1 MTTVRRTRRGWGGRR
16 VAALATAVGLGVA
29 LAACSPAADETE
41 QDPAAGVSERG
52 DELALQFRG
61 APMSLDPAL
70 QGTASGSIFTV
81 LAYDPLI
88 YKAPDGSLQPNLA
101 TEWEFT
107 SDDMTTFQVT
117 LREGV
122 TFADGETMDAEA
134 VKASFEYF
142 LDKGGPN
149 LSSVGPI
156 DAVEVVDDLTVAIH
170 YSEPFSDAPASLNQL
185 SMMGNVI
192 GPEGLADPD
201 SLLRS
206 MDGAGQ
212 YLYNPDA
219 SVPDSEYVYDRNPD
233 YWNPDAQMWER
244 VTVQI
249 ISDQNAVLN
258 AASTGQI
265 DFGLGSALMAEAAEG
280 AGLEIA
286 SVPFYN
292 WELRLAD
299 TEGEINP
306 ALGDE
311 RVREAIGLAIDRET
325 IVEALGGEYMAVSD
339 QMVVEGI
346 EGHNADIGWEYDP
359 DRARDLLAEA
369 GYEDGF
375 EMKLLDS
382 GLQDPD
388 SRIAQA
394 VSSSL
399 SEVGIEVDL
408 VVDTV
413 SIPSFIEK
421 AETLEYEATIWASN
435 GDVGNTYRG
444 YRSTGSM
451 TNPFG
456 FVDDEMESLYAES
469 LRVAGD
475 DRDAV
480 YQDMSAR
487 WQELAYSIP
496 VLTEYYVNY
505 IGADVTN
512 INSSPANPVMLPVG
526 PQPEYN
532 WQPTS

>member
-1 MTTVRRTRRGWGGRR
+1 MTTDRLKRPGSRARR
-16 VAALATAVGLGVA
+16 AAVLVTAIGLGVA
-29 LAACSPAADETE
+29 LAACSSPAEETAP
-41 QDPAAGVSERG
+41 DPAAGVSERG

-107 SDDMTTFQVT
+107 SDDMTTFEIT

-142 LDKGGPN
+142 LERGGPN

-156 DAVEVVDDLTVAIH
+156 DSVEAVDDVTVAIH

-192 GPEGLADPD
+192 GPEALADPE
-201 SLLRS
+201 SLLRT

-249 ISDQNAVLN
+249 ISDANAVLN

-265 DFGLGSALMAEAAEG
+265 DFGLGSALLADAAEG

-306 ALGDE
+306 ALADE
-311 RVREAIGLAIDRET
+311 RVRQAIGLAIDRET
-325 IVEALGGEYMAVSD
+325 IVDALGGGYMAVSD

-375 EMKLLDS
+375 EMTLLDS
-382 GLQDPD
+382 GLQDPE

-399 SEVGIEVDL
+399 SEVGIDVEL
-408 VVDTV
+408 EVDTV
-413 SIPSFIEK
+413 SIPSFTEK
-421 AETLEYEATIWASN
+421 AETMEYEATVWASN

-456 FVDDEMESLYAES
+456 FVDDEMESLYSES
-469 LRVAGD
+469 LQVID
-475 DRDAV
+475 DERDAV
-480 YQDMSAR
+480 YQSMSER
-487 WQELAYSIP
+487 WQELAYSVPI
-496 VLTEYYVNY
+496 LTEFYVNY
-505 IGADVTN
+505 LGPDVTN
-512 INSSPANPVMLPVG
+512 VNSSPANPVMLPVG

-532 WQPTS
+532 WQPAN